1 MSIIAE
7 YKALEAQIA
16 EQQKH
21 LEALKGDE
29 KLKREIEF
37 ETKLRALLA
46 DYSYSLRNVI
56 ALLDPNAAKTATAP
70 VKGARRERALKR
82 YKNPNNGEVV
92 ETKGGNHKVLKAW
105 KEQYGAETVESWLQL
120 A

>member
-16 EQQKH
+16 EQQKR

-37 ETKLRALLA
+37 
-46 DYSYSLRNVI
+46 
-56 ALLDPNAAKTATAP
+56 
-70 VKGARRERALKR
+70 
-82 YKNPNNGEVV
+82 
-92 ETKGGNHKVLKAW
+92 
-105 KEQYGAETVESWLQL
+105 
-120 A
+120 

>member
-16 EQQKH
+16 EQQKR

-37 ETKLRALLA
+37 ESKLRALLA
-46 DYSYSLRNVI
+46 EYSYSLRNVI
-56 ALLDPNAAKTATAP
+56 ALLDPKANKGAVVP
-70 VKGARRERALKR
+70 VKGARRERTLKV
-82 YKNPNNGEVV
+82 YKNPNNGEV
-92 ETKGGNHKVLKAW
+92 
-105 KEQYGAETVESWLQL
+105 
-120 A
+120 

>member
-16 EQQKH
+16 EQQKR

-70 VKGARRERALKR
+70 VKA
-82 YKNPNNGEVV
+82 
-92 ETKGGNHKVLKAW
+92 
-105 KEQYGAETVESWLQL
+105 
-120 A
+120 